1 MIEMIRSRI
10 ERDVFDYQTLMQVL
24 SDYSSPRDVVT
35 RLLRSEKIIRIKKG
49 LYIFNETYRRNPYE
63 RGLLANLIYGP
74 SMVSLEYALA
84 YHGLIPERVE
94 EITSVSTGRSK
105 RFETPVGR
113 YSYRLTPCLSP
124 GIQQVSRGGQVF
136 LMASPERA
144 LADKLRDDRHGGSLR
159 TLSEIQCYLFENLRI
174 DSTDFM
180 QLDVTEMAKIA
191 KELRSEKVRLCA
203 AFLRRCQKRGNGL

>member
-1 MIEMIRSRI
+1 MIEMIRSRV

-35 RLLRSEKIIRIKKG
+35 RLLRSEQIIRIKKG